1 MSDNELTT
9 SDVLIDKT
17 KNFRD
22 IYEDQEDEE
31 HVPLLDS
38 LYFTETEL
46 SNLLT
51 QSYTSQDN
59 LTIISLN
66 IANLL
71 SKLNSFKT
79 FLDYISS
86 ARTQPDIIILVET
99 HITEANSIKLYTLQK
114 NYETSSLIT
123 IFSIKDVT
131 LKKEGE

>member
-31 HVPLLDS
+31 HVPLSDS
-38 LYFTETEL
+38 LYFTETEF
-46 SNLLT
+46 NDLLT
-51 QSYTSQDN
+51 QSYTSHDN

-71 SKLNSFKT
+71 SKLNSLTT

-86 ARTQPDIIILVET
+86 ARTTPDIIIVVET
-99 HITEANSIKLYTLQK
+99 HITEANPIYTSEELRD
-114 NYETSSLIT
+114 L
-123 IFSIKDVT
+123 
-131 LKKEGE
+131 LP